1 MDNTKRVIVNETLPF
16 NPMCPNC
23 GNLVTIEGTLF
34 PDGLGYYVK
43 CDKCGCDWATSPF
56 TDKVAEK
63 KWLFQFDPNGEP
75 APEPETIQDTFE
87 PKVIIQKHTTVNPIS
102 LIGEEAGVCWGAD
115 VTDEAKNHKRGLDCI
130 ESNHGRA
137 MEFPQIY
144 MVLDGWS
151 AKVIREFYTHIG
163 GAPTRLQAST
173 RYIDYSKDFNVVVPP
188 SIANN
193 VKAKE
198 AWSDFMKTVA
208 PKVEELKSLGV
219 PNEDATNLLPL
230 AYATKVVVRTNL
242 RNLIDMS
249 RQRLC
254 NRAYWEYR
262 KLMKEILWQLENYS
276 DEWEELIYE
285 AKVFKPKC
293 EELGYCPEKRGCGR
307 KGKKEE

>member
-23 GNLVTIEGTLF
+23 GNPVTIEGTPF
-34 PDGLGYYVK
+34 SDGLGYYVK
-43 CDKCGCDWATSPF
+43 CSKCNVEWATSPF
-56 TDKVAEK
+56 SKDQDRL
-63 KWLFQFDPNGEP
+63 KWLHQFDRTTPGVSE
-75 APEPETIQDTFE
+75 ETREFE
-87 PKVIIQKHTTVNPIS
+87 PKVIIQKHTTVYPIS

-173 RYIDYSKDFNVVVPP
+173 RYIDYSKDFNAVMPP
-188 SIANN
+188 SVMKNAE
-193 VKAKE
+193 AKQL
-198 AWSDFMKTVA
+198 WNDFMAEVA
-208 PKVEELKSLGV
+208 PKVEKLKELGV

-242 RNLIDMS
+242 RNLVDMS

-254 NRAYWEYR
+254 SRAYGEYR

-276 DEWEELIYE
+276 EEWEELIYE

-293 EELGYCPEKRGCGR
+293 EELGYCPEKRGCGK

>member
-1 MDNTKRVIVNETLPF
+1 MDNTKTVIVNETLPF

-23 GNLVTIEGTLF
+23 GNPVTIKGV
-34 PDGLGYYVK
+34 PYVGGLGFFTK
-43 CDKCGCDWATSPF
+43 CEKCGNEWATSVLSN
-56 TDKVAEK
+56 DEDRL
-63 KWLFQFDPNGEP
+63 KWLHQFDRTTPGVSE
-75 APEPETIQDTFE
+75 EVTREFE

-115 VTDEAKNHKRGLDCI
+115 ITDEAKNHKRGLDCI

-173 RYIDYSKDFNVVVPP
+173 RYIDYSKDFNAVMPP
-188 SIANN
+188 SVMKNAE
-193 VKAKE
+193 AKQL
-198 AWSDFMKTVA
+198 WNDFMAEVA
-208 PKVEELKSLGV
+208 PKVEKLKELGV

-254 NRAYWEYR
+254 SRAYGEYR

-293 EELGYCPEKRGCGR
+293 EELGYCPEKRGCGK
-307 KGKKEE
+307 KGNKEN

>member
-23 GNLVTIEGTLF
+23 GNLVTIKGI
-34 PDGLGYYVK
+34 PYVGGLGFFTK
-43 CDKCGCDWATSPF
+43 CEKCGNEWATSALSNDD
-56 TDKVAEK
+56 DKL
-63 KWLFQFDPNGEP
+63 KWLHQFDRTTPGVSE
-75 APEPETIQDTFE
+75 ETRVFE

-242 RNLIDMS
+242 RNLVDMS